1 MDAERDAP
9 AFKRVGT
16 YDLYSCIGQ
25 GSFAT
30 VYRGQ
35 HRTTKRVVAVKAIV
49 RARLNQKL
57 QENLEAEISIMQSL
71 EHPNVVRLFEV
82 QTTERHVYLM
92 LEFCPGGDLMR
103 VIRAR
108 GTLDEPQAKG
118 YLQQLALG
126 LAHMRTRNLIHR
138 DLKPQNLLL
147 SSMAPTANLKIADFG
162 FARYMQQQDLA
173 ETLCGSPLYM
183 APEILRFQKYD
194 AKADLWSVGAILFE
208 MLAGKPPFSGANHVQ
223 LLKNI
228 DSKEPPALPQGVS
241 VELQS
246 MYGGLLQREPFQRLA
261 FEEFFAHPFLSNPSL
276 ASTSAAAAAGKPP
289 REERISASSDA
300 SMASPAFAP
309 ASPPVAPMTGASGGL
324 PGFSLGGND
333 SRPTLAQGSRHESP
347 QTVPGSPAPGVA
359 MPPPQTQRESPL
371 SLPGAT
377 SAAPPNA
384 PSSQPATQPASQ
396 QGSIPSSQDGSPRD
410 APFAPQQS
418 RQAMFPSPTC
428 APFTA
433 ASPPQSGLLFSPPT
447 SGDMPALSLVPQA
460 QSPAMP
466 TLRLSAPMQSTSQTP
481 MITAAPAEGTLLA
494 TSNAL
499 SRHVSPPGSTTL
511 ATCVPSGSMAGPSS
525 SMAAR
530 QILPVPVF
538 SASQMSSA
546 SGKSPVTDAG
556 PACPIGYGAHASAA
570 YVTRPSLP
578 ASALPVH
585 DASLDGIDQEYV
597 LISTRQLAATLP
609 SASTLAQAAGVR
621 CGGSYGTPGS
631 VSPVSLE
638 EVSQRQAAIDQSQL
652 ELAAQLARAAALA
665 DLAQESA
672 DGGPMTYGESF
683 TPVEAL
689 ALHVKALATMQQCL
703 ATLQEQEPT
712 SPLPQ
717 TPSQTPLLA
726 ALQQLP
732 GAASGGVDA
741 RLQAIRVRFGELL
754 QSAERIRNS
763 LRTPR
768 PEPATR
774 ADPSPVIFAPL
785 LIGSPWIRIA
795 GSASANSS
803 NPQMVCVEE
812 MLYRHALGMG
822 REAAVDE
829 LLGKLASCCVLYAR
843 AKLLLEQLALEPQV
857 GDADRA
863 VLCKYAAGFA
873 WRLQEISQK
882 QIQQPQL
889 DYSGPG
895 SA

>member
-1 MDAERDAP
+1 MDAEREAP

-147 SSMAPTANLKIADFG
+147 SSMAPTAVLKIADFG

-208 MLAGKPPFSGANHVQ
+208 MLVGKPPFSGANHVQ

-241 VELQS
+241 AEVQS
-246 MYGGLLQREPFQRLA
+246 MYNGLLQREPFQRLA

-276 ASTSAAAAAGKPP
+276 ASSTSAATAEGKQP
-289 REERISASSDA
+289 REERVSASSDA

-309 ASPPVAPMTGASGGL
+309 ASPPVAPITGASGGL
-324 PGFSLGGND
+324 AGFSLGGNE
-333 SRPTLAQGSRHESP
+333 SRTAPAHGSRHESP
-347 QTVPGSPAPGVA
+347 QTVPASPAPGVA
-359 MPPPQTQRESPL
+359 MPPQQQPQRESPL

-377 SAAPPNA
+377 SAAPPNV
-384 PSSQPATQPASQ
+384 PSSQPATRPPSQ
-396 QGSIPSSQDGSPRD
+396 QSSIPPSQDGSPRD
-410 APFAPQQS
+410 APFATQQS
-418 RQAMFPSPTC
+418 RQAMVPSPTC
-428 APFTA
+428 APLSA
-433 ASPPQSGLLFSPPT
+433 ASPPQSGVLTSPPT
-447 SGDMPALSLVPQA
+447 SGEMPALSLVPQA
-460 QSPAMP
+460 QAPAMP
-466 TLRLSAPMQSTSQTP
+466 TLRLSAPLQSAAQSPT
-481 MITAAPAEGTLLA
+481 ITAAPAEGTLLA
-494 TSNAL
+494 ASNAL
-499 SRHVSPPGSTTL
+499 SRQVSPPGSTTL
-511 ATCVPSGSMAGPSS
+511 ATCAPSGSMAGPSS
-525 SMAAR
+525 IMPAR

-538 SASQMSSA
+538 SAAQMPSA
-546 SGKSPVTDAG
+546 SGKSPAADAG
-556 PACPIGYGAHASAA
+556 PACPMGYGAHASAA
-570 YVTRPSLP
+570 CAARPSLP

-609 SASTLAQAAGVR
+609 SASTLAHAAGVR
-621 CGGSYGTPGS
+621 CGGTDATPGS

-638 EVSQRQAAIDQSQL
+638 EAAQRQAAVDQSQL

-726 ALQQLP
+726 ALQQPP
-732 GAASGGVDA
+732 GAASGEVDA

-763 LRTPR
+763 LRAPR
-768 PEPATR
+768 PNPAIR
-774 ADPSPVIFAPL
+774 ADVSPSDLCSLEPCM
-785 LIGSPWIRIA
+785 RIA
-795 GSASANSS
+795 GTASANSS

-829 LLGKLASCCVLYAR
+829 LLGKLASSCVLYAR